1 MTLRTFL
8 EYYDNWNG
16 YTVVNGK
23 NLELYARVKTD
34 RLFNGNYDKILKREV
49 LSFGFYD
56 GDLTVRIDY

>member
-16 YTVVNGK
+16 YTVVNRK
-23 NLELYARVKTD
+23 NLELYARVKTGE
-34 RLFNGNYDKILKREV
+34 LFNGDYYKVLEREV

-56 GDLTVRIDY
+56 GDLTVCVNY